1 MNVVGEKE
9 TKKKAEKVTFVVQ
22 MCHRGSATSP
32 TGRDGRKTNERSA
45 STQSQTRLSYFHH
58 NRSVVCLPHISLPLP
73 SPVFSSFLSYDKKKN
88 LSQPSKEIKN
98 PST

>member
-1 MNVVGEKE
+1 MNLVGEKE

-45 STQSQTRLSYFHH
+45 STQSPTRLSSFHH

-73 SPVFSSFLSYDKKKN
+73 SPVSLPSCRMTKKT